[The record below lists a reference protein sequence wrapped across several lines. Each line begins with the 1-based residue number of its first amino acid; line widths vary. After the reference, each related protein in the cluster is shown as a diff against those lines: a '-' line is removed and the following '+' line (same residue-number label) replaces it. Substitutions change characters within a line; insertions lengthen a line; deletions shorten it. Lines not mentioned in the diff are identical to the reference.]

1 MTKAFDMIMTGLDEV
16 ESFLDRGEQDGFA
29 VHVPDD
35 VDVKAIRRKLNL
47 SQPKF
52 ASTFGF
58 SVGRIRDWER
68 GRFPVDAPSRILLT
82 VIDREPDAV
91 LRALASPPQKRTGR
105 QAKPPVARRA

>member
-1 MTKAFDMIMTGLDEV
+1 MTGLDEV

-58 SVGRIRDWER
+58 SVGRIRDWEQ